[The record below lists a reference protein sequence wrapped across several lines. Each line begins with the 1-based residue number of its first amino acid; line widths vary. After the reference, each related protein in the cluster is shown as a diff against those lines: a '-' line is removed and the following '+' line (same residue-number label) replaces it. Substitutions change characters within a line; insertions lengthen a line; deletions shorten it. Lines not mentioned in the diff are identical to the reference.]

1 MPPSDEATAT
11 VLASNT
17 APQDADKPLSE
28 FERLANTRIQRF
40 LVLEAKAKDA
50 VTKFGITREMLADFK
65 AQPSVSWDEL
75 EEVTEDV
82 ARKILLTRVWE
93 PLAGDKLPP
102 ALSSVIFDVACTRG
116 VHEASK
122 MAQRAI
128 QGVSGAAF
136 KVDGKLR
143 AGAMTA
149 LEQLDK
155 AGKAVEVAE
164 RVVMERTSIVE
175 ILLSRFV
182 RRENRSDLANVLLAF
197 GRAAILAKTGVRL

>member
-1 MPPSDEATAT
+1 MPASDEAAATA
-11 VLASNT
+11 LAQNG
-17 APQDADKPLSE
+17 AVNDDKPLTE

-40 LVLEAKAKDA
+40 LVLESKAKDA

-65 AQPSVSWDEL
+65 AQPSASWEEL

-102 ALSSVIFDVACTRG
+102 AVSSVIFDVACTRG

-128 QGVSGAAF
+128 KGASGAAI

-155 AGKAVEVAE
+155 AGRAVEVAE

-175 ILLSRFV
+175 IVLSRFV
-182 RRENRSDLANVLLAF
+182 RRENRSELANVLLAF
-197 GRAAILAKTGVRL
+197 GRAAILAKTGVKL